1 MDIVLAA
8 PNAMASDSTKAYQE
22 ASKLSRTAVSQDAVE
37 TDSETAKDTDTVE
50 ISEAARNKQRQSA
63 EATSDGALAN
73 QAQATDEG
81 AKEENS
87 TSTREMLLKQIQKV
101 KEQLDEAKSR
111 LAAATAKHQSS
122 NGGEGNEPSQEA
134 RADNDGKD
142 VSGTEVSEGSQD
154 PEVKTIMSE
163 VNQLTATLVTLNAQ
177 LLKEEQKGGA
187 AGTTGSAGINEG
199 SGLSGGLGERL
210 PLKA

>member
-1 MDIVLAA
+1 MEG
-8 PNAMASDSTKAYQE
+8 Q
-22 ASKLSRTAVSQDAVE
+22 

-50 ISEAARNKQRQSA
+50 ISETARNKQRQYA
-63 EATSDGALAN
+63 ETASDGTLAN
-73 QAQATDEG
+73 QAQATDES
-81 AKEENS
+81 ATEENT

-101 KEQLDEAKSR
+101 KEQLDEANSR

-122 NGGEGNEPSQEA
+122 SGGEGKEPSQES

-142 VSGTEVSEGSQD
+142 ASGTEVSEGSQD

-187 AGTTGSAGINEG
+187 TGTTGSAGINEG

-210 PLKA
+210 PVRG